1 MGQST
6 WDFIKI
12 FYPVAPIIGIAFI
25 VMVTQYVA
33 NQRDDRDDRIKIGQR
48 EFEKKESEKRSKSK
62 ADIMRFVNNMA
73 ANGKDI
79 KTISDFL
86 NYRNLKITQEKI
98 AKIVAKYKK
107 DTHEKI
113 NKQSYKQQTK

>member
-1 MGQST
+1 MGGVGGGY
-6 WDFIKI
+6 DFIRI
-12 FYPVAPIIGIAFI
+12 FYRFAPIIGIALI

-48 EFEKKESEKRSKSK
+48 KLKKKKSEKRSQSE
-62 ADIMRFVNNMA
+62 ADIMQFVNNMA

-86 NYRNLKITQEKI
+86 NHRNLKITQEKI
-98 AKIVAKYKK
+98 VKIVA
-107 DTHEKI
+107 
-113 NKQSYKQQTK
+113 